1 MAYVLSNHNYTGN
14 LFVGTAT
21 TAANPYSVSG
31 ANGYTNTTWTATA
44 TNPMTVTQ
52 QATIQLNGEN
62 ADIVINGKSLSDTLA
77 ALESRLAMLKPD
89 VALEAEWEDLK
100 RLGDEYRKLE
110 LEIKEKMKTWDTLK
124 NTSL

>member
-1 MAYVLSNHNYTGN
+1 LAYILNNHKHTGN

-31 ANGYTNTTWTATA
+31 ANGYTNTTWTTA
-44 TNPMTVTQ
+44 ANPMTVTQ
-52 QATIQLNGEN
+52 QATIQLNGEK
-62 ADIVINGKSLSDTLA
+62 ADIVINGKSLKDTLE

-89 VALEAEWEDLK
+89 VSLETEWAELK

>member
-1 MAYVLSNHNYTGN
+1 LAYILNNHKHTGN
-14 LFVGTAT
+14 LFAGAT
-21 TAANPYSVSG
+21 TVANPFSVSG
-31 ANGYTNTTWTATA
+31 SNGYSNTTWTTA
-44 TNPMTVTQ
+44 ANPMTVTQ
-52 QATIQLNGEN
+52 QATITLNGEQ
-62 ADIVINGKSLSDTLA
+62 ADIVMNGKSLKDTLE

-89 VALEAEWEDLK
+89 VSLETEWAELK